1 MAHAPASKRQ
11 TLHDT
16 GTLNRRPEGVTDPLF
31 LEHEFFDAYD
41 LLQVKYEMLRRVQT
55 EGWSVTQAAQRFGFS
70 RLSLYHAL
78 SAFEREGLGGL
89 VAKKR
94 GPKSAHKL
102 SHEVM
107 AFVEHLLEEDPG
119 LNARTLAQRIEQRFA
134 MSVHPRSVERA
145 LKRRKKKLSSM
156 A

>member
-1 MAHAPASKRQ
+1 MPEALTPKGR
-11 TLHDT
+11 TLHDN

-31 LEHEFFDAYD
+31 LEHEFFDAGD

-94 GPKSAHKL
+94 GPKGAHKL
-102 SHEVM
+102 SHEIM
-107 AFVEHLLEEDPG
+107 AFLEQLLEHEPT
-119 LNARTLAQRIEQRFA
+119 LNARALAQHVEQRFA
-134 MSVHPRSVERA
+134 LSVHPRSVERA
-145 LKRRKKKLSSM
+145 LKRRKKKPSRL

>member
-1 MAHAPASKRQ
+1 MSDAPKPKRQ
-11 TLHDT
+11 TLQDN
-16 GTLNRRPEGVTDPLF
+16 GTLNPRPERVTDTGF

-41 LLQVKYEMLRRVQT
+41 LLQVKYEMLRRVHT

-102 SHEVM
+102 SAEVM
-107 AFVEHLLEEDPG
+107 AS
-119 LNARTLAQRIEQRFA
+119 TLR
-134 MSVHPRSVERA
+134 
-145 LKRRKKKLSSM
+145 
-156 A
+156 